1 MDKVSFIKDVK
12 TQSLKIP
19 YKYNNISHFYYP
31 DVQLITKNNNIIIL
45 EIKPLLKMF
54 EEFNLI
60 KYFVLKNFC
69 NENNYCYAIV
79 DDSYNTIEKI
89 KNMNVNLEKEKYF
102 INFLKEN
109 KKITYRQFRIIKE
122 KINLTIYELF
132 NILIKNHKN
141 LTYTSTPFLIKYI
154 DEN

>member
-1 MDKVSFIKDVK
+1 
-12 TQSLKIP
+12 
-19 YKYNNISHFYYP
+19 
-31 DVQLITKNNNIIIL
+31 
-45 EIKPLLKMF
+45 
-54 EEFNLI
+54 
-60 KYFVLKNFC
+60 
-69 NENNYCYAIV
+69 
-79 DDSYNTIEKI
+79 
-89 KNMNVNLEKEKYF
+89 MNVNLEKEKYF

-132 NILIKNHKN
+132 NILIKNDKN

>member
-1 MDKVSFIKDVK
+1 
-12 TQSLKIP
+12 
-19 YKYNNISHFYYP
+19 
-31 DVQLITKNNNIIIL
+31 
-45 EIKPLLKMF
+45 
-54 EEFNLI
+54 
-60 KYFVLKNFC
+60 
-69 NENNYCYAIV
+69 
-79 DDSYNTIEKI
+79 
-89 KNMNVNLEKEKYF
+89 MNVNLEKEKYF

>member
-1 MDKVSFIKDVK
+1 
-12 TQSLKIP
+12 
-19 YKYNNISHFYYP
+19 
-31 DVQLITKNNNIIIL
+31 
-45 EIKPLLKMF
+45 MF

-69 NENNYCYAIV
+69 NESNYCYAIV

-132 NILIKNHKN
+132 NI
-141 LTYTSTPFLIKYI
+141 
-154 DEN
+154 